1 MTYIS
6 VSDSTAG
13 ASTVGYNITTSPGT
27 DTYTRSWKTPA
38 EGVMISSDYNGLYVV
53 GCNVEVYMFGDNM
66 TDLVG
71 ACMSTCIDNTET
83 MERAG
88 RYCVGIGCCYI
99 SFSPREMPAFM
110 INLVR
115 HNSTRA
121 QQDKALSEVKIFLL
135 EEYRFV
141 VSDLFSSW
149 VNTSNAYPDTSSI
162 FHFAITDQPNC
173 ERAQLNKDSYACND
187 ESNCYDLP
195 SARGYDCFCP
205 NSQGNP
211 YVVDGCIQGLYR
223 PPSFSLLLIHD
234 SAYTYLDL
242 NADEEKLLSL
252 CCQFKYV
259 MILFHKFE
267 RRNPP
272 VYLPAIFIII
282 HNL

>member
-1 MTYIS
+1 
-6 VSDSTAG
+6 
-13 ASTVGYNITTSPGT
+13 
-27 DTYTRSWKTPA
+27 
-38 EGVMISSDYNGLYVV
+38 
-53 GCNVEVYMFGDNM
+53 
-66 TDLVG
+66 
-71 ACMSTCIDNTET
+71 
-83 MERAG
+83 
-88 RYCVGIGCCYI
+88 
-99 SFSPREMPAFM
+99 M

-121 QQDKALSEVKIFLL
+121 EQDKALSEVKIFLAY
-135 EEYRFV
+135 EYRFV

-173 ERAQLNKDSYACND
+173 ERAQLNPDSYACND
-187 ESNCYDLP
+187 ESNCSDLP
-195 SARGYDCFCP
+195 SAQGYYCFCP

-211 YVVDGCIQGLYR
+211 YVVDGCIKGLYC

-272 VYLPAIFIII
+272 VYLLQYLLSYTTCEEPD
-282 HNL
+282 